1 MFYKPELKKTFY
13 YKALT
18 FSQKKEELV
27 NFTKIKNR
35 LCLLTNARFSR
46 YYINARSVT
55 RFAFD
60 DHVKKSSIKYRSFVL
75 DNSIRPRSFITNNL
89 VKVKTSKIYLNKLT
103 RNIERRFI
111 YVAIFI
117 KDIVRITFFCM
128 FLKKANF
135 MANFYAF
142 AFSKLPRKRKETVF
156 IRFLIKRLKS
166 AATGR
171 KEIIGIRFR
180 FQGRVNRWRRT
191 KFIIG
196 QKGIWLFYSISSFVE
211 FGQSQA
217 VTRKGSQSIRIW
229 LCYKS
234 SFTPVLRKTIIDYIE
249 LSLKNTI

>member
-1 MFYKPELKKTFY
+1 M
-13 YKALT
+13 
-18 FSQKKEELV
+18 
-27 NFTKIKNR
+27 
-35 LCLLTNARFSR
+35 
-46 YYINARSVT
+46 
-55 RFAFD
+55 
-60 DHVKKSSIKYRSFVL
+60 
-75 DNSIRPRSFITNNL
+75 
-89 VKVKTSKIYLNKLT
+89 
-103 RNIERRFI
+103 

-117 KDIVRITFFCM
+117 KDMVRITFFCM

-135 MANFYAF
+135 IANFYAYV
-142 AFSKLPRKRKETVF
+142 FSKLPRKRKETVF

-166 AATGR
+166 AATNR

-191 KFIIG
+191 KFIVG

-234 SFTPVLRKTIIDYIE
+234 SFTPLLRKTFINYIE
-249 LSLKNTI
+249 LSNKKTS